1 MDKLQQLYNL
11 YLDQG
16 IITEAVSFEEFS
28 GINKN
33 QQEQLFD
40 LGKQSGLFVTTT
52 VDDFLSV
59 WPTEPATS
67 VRADVRERDLKKKD
81 SESLLGDGFSEQPEQ
96 QVQTSVRAD
105 VRAGDLEK
113 VGYEQEE
120 TVVEDTVEE
129 PISVRA
135 QTRESDLEG
144 IQIREEEEEAVNF
157 TDEART

>member
-11 YLDQG
+11 YLEQG
-16 IITEAVSFEEFS
+16 IITEAISFEEFS
-28 GINKN
+28 GINQN

-40 LGKQSGLFVTTT
+40 LGKQSGLFVTNT

-96 QVQTSVRAD
+96 QVQTS
-105 VRAGDLEK
+105 
-113 VGYEQEE
+113 
-120 TVVEDTVEE
+120 
-129 PISVRA
+129 
-135 QTRESDLEG
+135 
-144 IQIREEEEEAVNF
+144 IRE
-157 TDEART
+157 DEYTKF